1 MSSVDSSIPLSFKPP
16 EIQDPLQRYGNVLAI
31 QGQQQTNAL
40 RAQQMQQ
47 AGEDRAYT
55 MKQRESTN
63 ALLGSGATGADLEAQ
78 LLRGGNPD
86 LSIKL
91 GEQRRKNAQ
100 TEAQT
105 AKERADAEGKLIDNR
120 IKTGDR
126 LVQGLAAVE
135 QAPDK
140 QAAWTR
146 VRDILANDPEGGP
159 DAVKNIPLQYDPQFV
174 QVMLS
179 RTVPHLEQ
187 LKMQQQQTLA
197 QNSQAVTMRG
207 QDMSAAT
214 ARRGQ
219 DIARTTGTVPQ
230 GYRMLPDGSMEAIPG
245 GPASGDAVENN
256 AQMIASGKLPPMT
269 GNALRTPLGMKTM
282 ARVAEINPDYQG
294 VDYGTRQKAEKDFA
308 TGKQGNTVRSF
319 NVALAH
325 LDSLDQLADALN
337 NKDSLAIN
345 KIGNYVAT
353 QTGSPAPTNFVAAK
367 KIVADE
373 IVKAIVGSG
382 GGVQDR
388 EEAARSIDAANSPA
402 QLKGVIS
409 TYKDL
414 MRGQIGGLRQQY
426 ESTTGRN
433 DFDTKYLSESGR
445 VVEHGAAPTSAT
457 AQVPAAAV
465 AHLKANPALRAQFDA
480 KYGQGAAARAL
491 GQ

>member
-1 MSSVDSSIPLSFKPP
+1 MSTVDASIPLSFKPP

-126 LVQGLAAVE
+126 LVQALSTAKD
-135 QAPDK
+135 Q
-140 QAAWTR
+140 QSWTR

-159 DAVKNIPLQYDPQFV
+159 DAVKQIPVTFDPQFA
-174 QVMLS
+174 QVMLQ

-197 QNSQAVTMRG
+197 GNSQAVTMRG
-207 QDMSAAT
+207 QDIGAAT

-219 DIARTTGTVPQ
+219 DIARTTGSVPQ

-256 AQMIASGKLPPMT
+256 AKMIAEGRIPPLT
-269 GNALRTPLGMKTM
+269 GYALRTPLGMKTM
-282 ARVAEINPDYQG
+282 ARVMEINPDYQG
-294 VDYGTRQKAEKDFA
+294 VDYGTAAKANKDFA

-325 LDSLDQLADALN
+325 LDTLDQLADALN

-426 ESTTGRN
+426 EATTGRN